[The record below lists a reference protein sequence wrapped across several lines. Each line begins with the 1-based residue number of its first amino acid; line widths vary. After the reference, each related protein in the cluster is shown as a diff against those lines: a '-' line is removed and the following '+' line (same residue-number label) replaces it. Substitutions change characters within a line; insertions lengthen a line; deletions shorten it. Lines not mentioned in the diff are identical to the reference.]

1 MPMLQ
6 IRDVETQY
14 GEIQIIKG
22 ITLSVKEGELVA
34 MFGPNGHGKSTLL
47 KAICGLLKPTA
58 GTIEFLGKDICK
70 MPTHEIVECGLVYV
84 PEDRHLFPEMTVVEN
99 LKLGAYI
106 KSARTKYDENIEFVM
121 NLFPK
126 LKVLAKRVA
135 GTLSGGEARML
146 TIGRGLMS
154 NAKMLCI
161 DEPSLGLAP
170 NLREDVFK
178 AIDEIKKSG
187 FSVLLVEQSTTAAA
201 DLADHVY
208 LLEDGR
214 IVFHGTREEARNN
227 EKFMET
233 FLGIA

>member
-1 MPMLQ
+1 MLQ
-6 IRDVETQY
+6 IRDVETKY

-22 ITLSVKEGELVA
+22 ITLHVKRGELAA

-47 KAICGLLKPTA
+47 KTICGLIKPTA
-58 GTIEFLGKDICK
+58 GCIEFLGEDTRKL
-70 MPTHEIVECGLVYV
+70 PTYQLVEKGLVYV
-84 PEDRHLFPEMTVVEN
+84 PEDRHLFPEMTVMEN

-106 KSARTKYDENIEFVM
+106 KNARAKYDENLEFVM
-121 NLFPK
+121 KLFPK
-126 LKVLAKRVA
+126 LKVLAKQTA

-154 NAKMLCI
+154 DAKMLCI

-178 AIDEIKKSG
+178 AIEEIKNSG
-187 FSVLLVEQSTTAAA
+187 ISILLVEQSTTLAA

-214 IVFHGTREEARNN
+214 IVFHGSPSEANNN